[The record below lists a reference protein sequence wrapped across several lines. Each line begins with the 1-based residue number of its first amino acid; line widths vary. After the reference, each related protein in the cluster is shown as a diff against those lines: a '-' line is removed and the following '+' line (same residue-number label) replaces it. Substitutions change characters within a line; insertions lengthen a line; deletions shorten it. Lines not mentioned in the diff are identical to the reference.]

1 MNGFIEQFSEFLRRL
16 PPRQKLAL
24 GAVLL
29 GSITILAGVG
39 YWASRPD
46 YALLFSNLKPS
57 EASHAIEMLT
67 DQGVKYELK
76 ENGTAIYVPRERVYE
91 LRLTMM
97 GEDVISDGPLGDK
110 LFDTGALGMTNFMQK
125 VNLRR
130 ALEGELART
139 IASLK
144 QVSMARVHLVLPEK
158 RAFSESQ
165 SPATASVVLQL
176 SGSSALTESQIL
188 GITSLVAGAVEGMTP
203 SDVTLLDTRG
213 NLLSNPNRNDTDV
226 MLTSTQLQMQ
236 RDVEAHLAENGQSML
251 DRVLGQGNAIVRV
264 AATLDFTRSLVESKN
279 IDPESATVISE
290 ERLDE
295 TSDVDNAKSSVKNYE
310 LSETRARTE
319 KSVGELSYLTVSVIL
334 NQKMTK
340 PTEDDPEAQPQ
351 PRPYTAQELSEIE
364 ALVKNAVGFKEERG
378 DQFAIYQTVFDNSIS
393 EQIAEDFREQ
403 RFHEQ
408 MQLYVR
414 YGLMAIAVLL
424 ALWLMRSAARRTTE
438 IVQREPQALAE
449 ADADYAA
456 LEEDLGFGALHGGAD
471 YEGHQLP
478 PHDEEEFILV
488 EDIYTSKLSPEA
500 KARIKAKHKLFEEI
514 KEQIAQHPEDTAELL
529 ISWMAEDLQTAEA

>member
-1 MNGFIEQFSEFLRRL
+1 MNGFLEQFSEFLKRL

-24 GAVLL
+24 AVVLL
-29 GSITILAGVG
+29 GSIAILAGVG

-57 EASHAIEMLT
+57 EASRAIETLT

-76 ENGTAIYVPRERVYE
+76 ENGTAIYVPREKVYE

-97 GEDVISDGPLGDK
+97 GEDIISDGPLGDK

-158 RAFSESQ
+158 RAFSDSQ

-176 SGSSALTESQIL
+176 SGNSALTESQIL

-203 SDVTLLDTRG
+203 ADVTLLDTRG
-213 NLLSNPNRNDTDV
+213 NLLSNPNQNDTDV

-236 RDVEAHLAENGQSML
+236 RDVEAHLTENGQSML

-264 AATLDFTRSLVESKN
+264 AATLDFTRSLVETKN

-290 ERLDE
+290 ERLE
-295 TSDVDNAKSSVKNYE
+295 ENSDVDTAKSSVKNYE

-334 NQKMTK
+334 NQKMT
-340 PTEDDPEAQPQ
+340 PPPEDDPEARPQ
-351 PRPYTAQELSEIE
+351 PRPYTAEELAEIE
-364 ALVKNAVGFKEERG
+364 SLVKNAVGFREERG
-378 DQFAIYQTVFDNSIS
+378 DQFAIYQTVFDNSIN
-393 EQIAEDFREQ
+393 EQIAADFREQ
-403 RFHEQ
+403 QFNEQ

-414 YGLMAIAVLL
+414 YGLMAIAILL

-438 IVQREPQALAE
+438 LVHGPSQTAASSEQ
-449 ADADYAA
+449 AA
-456 LEEDLGFGALHGGAD
+456 LGEGPDVAALQSGTAD
-471 YEGHQLP
+471 KSRQLTA
-478 PHDEEEFILV
+478 HKEEEFILV
-488 EDIYTSKLSPEA
+488 EDIYTSKLSAEA

-514 KEQIAQHPEDTAELL
+514 KDQIAKHPEDTAELL
-529 ISWMAEDLQTAEA
+529 ISWMAEDLQTVEV